1 MNREQLEKY
10 IKSFGV
16 TERAA
21 RKELNE
27 RYKLLK
33 PLGFS
38 DERIFRILVQG
49 STVNHRTLQAFHH
62 RTKKIHGRSRKRIFK
77 LLDS

>member
-10 IKSFGV
+10 VKAFGA
-16 TERAA
+16 TERLA

-27 RYKLLK
+27 RYKMLK

-38 DERIFRILVQG
+38 DDKIFNILVQG
-49 STVNHRTLQAFHH
+49 SPLDFRTLQAFHH
-62 RTKKIHGRSRKRIFK
+62 RTKKVNGRSRKRIFK
-77 LLDS
+77 LLNG

>member
-10 IKSFGV
+10 IKSFGLS
-16 TERAA
+16 ERAA

-38 DERIFRILVQG
+38 DERIFKLLVQG
-49 STVNHRTLQAFHH
+49 SPLDHRTLQAFHH

-77 LLDS
+77 LLES

>member
-10 IKSFGV
+10 VKSFGL
-16 TERAA
+16 TERRA

-38 DERIFRILVQG
+38 DEKIFKTLVQG
-49 STVNHRTLQAFHH
+49 STLNYRTLQAFHH
-62 RTKKIHGRSRKRIFK
+62 RTKKISSRSRKRLFK
-77 LLDS
+77 LLNS

>member
-10 IKSFGV
+10 VKSFGA
-16 TERAA
+16 TERLA

-27 RYKLLK
+27 RYKMLN

-38 DERIFRILVQG
+38 DDKIFNILFQG
-49 STVNHRTLQAFHH
+49 SPLDFRTLQAFHH
-62 RTKKIHGRSRKRIFK
+62 RTKKVNGRSRKRIFK
-77 LLDS
+77 LLAS

>member
-10 IKSFGV
+10 VKSFGA
-16 TERAA
+16 TERLA

-27 RYKLLK
+27 RYKMLK

-38 DERIFRILVQG
+38 DDKIFNILVQG
-49 STVNHRTLQAFHH
+49 SPLDFRTLQAFHH
-62 RTKKIHGRSRKRIFK
+62 RTKKVNGRSRKRIFK
-77 LLDS
+77 LLNG

>member
-10 IKSFGV
+10 VKSFGA
-16 TERAA
+16 TERLA

-27 RYKLLK
+27 RYKMLK

-38 DERIFRILVQG
+38 DDKIFNILVQG
-49 STVNHRTLQAFHH
+49 SPVDFRTLQAFHH
-62 RTKKIHGRSRKRIFK
+62 RTKKVNGRSRKRIFK
-77 LLDS
+77 LLNG

>member
-10 IKSFGV
+10 VKSFGV
-16 TERAA
+16 TERRA

-27 RYKLLK
+27 RYKMLK

-38 DERIFRILVQG
+38 DEKIFKVLVQG
-49 STVNHRTLQAFHH
+49 SPLDHRTLQAFHH
-62 RTKKIHGRSRKRIFK
+62 RTKKVHGRSRKRIFK
-77 LLDS
+77 LLES

>member
-10 IKSFGV
+10 VKSFGA
-16 TERAA
+16 TERHA

-27 RYKLLK
+27 RYKMLK

-38 DERIFRILVQG
+38 DDKIFKVLVQG
-49 STVNHRTLQAFHH
+49 APLDFRTLQAFHH
-62 RTKKIHGRSRKRIFK
+62 RTKKVNGRSRKRIFK
-77 LLDS
+77 LLNG

>member
-10 IKSFGV
+10 VKSFGA
-16 TERAA
+16 TEKLA

-27 RYKLLK
+27 RYKMIK

-38 DERIFRILVQG
+38 DDKIFKVLVQG
-49 STVNHRTLQAFHH
+49 SPLDFRTLQAFHH
-62 RTKKIHGRSRKRIFK
+62 RTKKISSRSRKRLFK
-77 LLDS
+77 LLTS

>member
-10 IKSFGV
+10 IKSFGLS
-16 TERAA
+16 ERAA

-33 PLGFS
+33 PLGLS

-49 STVNHRTLQAFHH
+49 STLNFKTLQAFHN
-62 RTKKIHGRSRKRIFK
+62 RTKKVHGRSRKRIFK
-77 LLDS
+77 LLES

>member
-10 IKSFGV
+10 VKSFGV
-16 TERAA
+16 TERRA

-27 RYKLLK
+27 RYKMLK

-38 DERIFRILVQG
+38 DERIFKVLVQG
-49 STVNHRTLQAFHH
+49 SLLDHRTLQAFHH
-62 RTKKIHGRSRKRIFK
+62 RTKKVNGRSRKRIFK
-77 LLDS
+77 LLNG